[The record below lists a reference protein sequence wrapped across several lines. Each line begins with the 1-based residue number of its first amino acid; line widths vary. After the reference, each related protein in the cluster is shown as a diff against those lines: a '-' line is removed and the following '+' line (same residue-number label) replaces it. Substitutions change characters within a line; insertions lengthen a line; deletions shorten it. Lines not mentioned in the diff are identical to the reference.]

1 MLINPII
8 KILQQFMIVVTA
20 VTIVM
25 SISAVA
31 MVLPQAAYGTED
43 KENPSSSGEDE
54 DCSSDELPAS
64 IDGTIRCMGAGE
76 CYSSEFEFDGEKVKH
91 CNFLTNS
98 DE

>member
-8 KILQQFMIVVTA
+8 RILQQFIIVVTA

-25 SISAVA
+25 SISAVS
-31 MVLPQAAYGTED
+31 MVLPQVAYATED
-43 KENPSSSGEDE
+43 EENPSSSGEDE

-64 IDGTIRCMGAGE
+64 IDGTIRCMEPGE
-76 CYSSEFEFDGEKVKH
+76 CYSYEFEGKEVKH

-98 DE
+98 NE